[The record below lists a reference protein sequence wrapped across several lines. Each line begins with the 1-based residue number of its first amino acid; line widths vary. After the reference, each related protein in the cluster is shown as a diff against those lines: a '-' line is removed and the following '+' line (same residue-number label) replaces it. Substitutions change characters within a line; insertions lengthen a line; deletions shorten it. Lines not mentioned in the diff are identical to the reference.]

1 MSQNERNNIKR
12 ELFGYTFIF
21 GVVVLVLLAASR
33 FKKDVQKPIPK
44 LRYLYSTVVKKRKI
58 ES

>member
-1 MSQNERNNIKR
+1 MATLR

-44 LRYLYSTVVKKRKI
+44 LRYLYSVVVKRAKSKRL
-58 ES
+58 ETV